1 MGRGMGVVTL
11 IDSTGRA
18 RDHDIGT
25 RSTPIAL
32 DVAGVEYVR
41 VGARGGRI
49 VYREVDTEDDD
60 VMPDTDD

>member
-1 MGRGMGVVTL
+1 MSDGVIVTL
-11 IDSTGRA
+11 IDSNGRA
-18 RDHDIGT
+18 RPYVA